1 MYTAPCRPSHAH
13 EHTQDAYDEPPPQ
26 EYNTPWQPQDNRTH
40 SAFDDTQSTC
50 ESSFSMAL
58 SYQDR
63 SLYTL
68 YDGGHWQT
76 YTDQMHWMNAYQ
88 LLQPVTRQ
96 IQQSLMQLQ
105 QHYPQVYAVEQMAEE
120 HRKKGLW
127 KRNPHATAIDTTLPA
142 EVHELI
148 HTNILTIVQQM
159 LHTSHDGRF
168 DAQMLL
174 QQSLVIGS
182 TTQKNAIVSE
192 LTKQAHGILHNKLGA
207 FVASQILWEA
217 THNDSAMVDE
227 ALEFM
232 EEALNANGENNV
244 YLSMKH
250 SHANHAVR
258 AWIELLGTMD
268 ETISADRHAHIERFL
283 QEMETIVKS
292 DCTSILVLA
301 QNGLSYRCLMETMK
315 TFGEST
321 RLQGVKAQLCH
332 NQEVLRDLI
341 IHEYANFVVS
351 AMVLNNVEVET
362 IVECIKKHFTQIT
375 CNQYGNHVM
384 QNCLL
389 ARHCDAHK
397 SALAKL
403 FERHDDEINTYWS
416 TKDIKIYRHLKS
428 AFRDAE
434 TFARA
439 RRQPVRPFQ

>member
-76 YTDQMHWMNAYQ
+76 YTDQMHWVHAYE
-88 LLQPVTRQ
+88 LIQPVTRQ
-96 IQQSLMQLQ
+96 IQQSLIQLQ
-105 QHYPQVYAVEQMAEE
+105 QHYPQVYAVKQMAEE

-182 TTQKNAIVSE
+182 TTQKIQSCVN
-192 LTKQAHGILHNKLGA
+192 
-207 FVASQILWEA
+207 SQ
-217 THNDSAMVDE
+217 N
-227 ALEFM
+227 
-232 EEALNANGENNV
+232 
-244 YLSMKH
+244 
-250 SHANHAVR
+250 R
-258 AWIELLGTMD
+258 P
-268 ETISADRHAHIERFL
+268 
-283 QEMETIVKS
+283 
-292 DCTSILVLA
+292 
-301 QNGLSYRCLMETMK
+301 
-315 TFGEST
+315 
-321 RLQGVKAQLCH
+321 
-332 NQEVLRDLI
+332 
-341 IHEYANFVVS
+341 VVS
-351 AMVLNNVEVET
+351 Y
-362 IVECIKKHFTQIT
+362 IT
-375 CNQYGNHVM
+375 N
-384 QNCLL
+384 
-389 ARHCDAHK
+389 
-397 SALAKL
+397 
-403 FERHDDEINTYWS
+403 
-416 TKDIKIYRHLKS
+416 
-428 AFRDAE
+428 
-434 TFARA
+434 
-439 RRQPVRPFQ
+439 